1 MHLKNLGGYLFL
13 TCIFIFLLPIV
24 KCNSLEIDP
33 NGYIVF
39 CPCMGRFGNQ
49 VIIFLS
55 SYFIK
60 SLIKVIIFIDGS
72 ILRCISFR

>member
-1 MHLKNLGGYLFL
+1 MHLNNLGGYLFL

-24 KCNSLEIDP
+24 KSNDLEIDP
-33 NGYIVF
+33 NGYVVF

-49 VIIFLS
+49 VFIFLS

-60 SLIKVIIFIDGS
+60 PPIKVII
-72 ILRCISFR
+72 L